1 MSNFKGKNIS
11 FSVFGQSHSDA
22 IGITVDG
29 IPSGIKIDEENIR
42 AFLQRRAPSQDQF
55 STSRKEADIPV
66 FLSGI
71 LNGRSTGAAISA
83 VIFNKDQKSADYSAL
98 FNTPRPGH
106 ADYTARIKYG
116 GFEDARGGGAFSGR
130 MTAPLCIIGAI
141 AKGYLEENGI
151 TVGSHIKN
159 IGGINDV
166 SFDPVNVDFPLLS
179 SLAKKKFSVIDDEK
193 GEKMLKKIAEARSCG
208 NSLGGIIECAAVG
221 VPAGYGGELFDGIE
235 ASIAKLVF
243 SVPAIKGLEFGAG
256 FSVSEMHGSE
266 NNDDFFYDGEKVK
279 TKTNNHGG
287 ILGGIT
293 SGMPI
298 LIRAAVKPTPSI
310 GKPQHTVDL
319 KTKTDTEIT
328 IGGRHDACIV
338 PRALPVLESCLMTA
352 IFDEMI
358 SKK

>member
-42 AFLQRRAPSQDQF
+42 AFLKRRAPSQNKF
-55 STSRKEADIPV
+55 STPRKEADAPV

-71 LNGRSTGAAISA
+71 LNGRSTGAAICA
-83 VIFNKDQKSADYSAL
+83 VIFNNDRKSSDYEAL

-116 GFEDARGGGAFSGR
+116 GFEDTRGGGAFSGR

-151 TVGSHIKN
+151 TVGSHIKS
-159 IGGINDV
+159 IGGISDS
-166 SFDPVNVDFPLLS
+166 SFDPVNIDSPLLS
-179 SLAKKKFSVIDDEK
+179 SLAEKEFPVIDDEK
-193 GEKMLKKIAEARSCG
+193 GEKMLEKIAEARSNG

-235 ASIAKLVF
+235 SSIAKLVF

-256 FSVSEMHGSE
+256 FSVSEMYGSE
-266 NNDDFFYDGEKVK
+266 NNDEFFYDGDKVK

-293 SGMPI
+293 SGMPV

-310 GKPQHTVDL
+310 GIPQHTVDL

-352 IFDEMI
+352 IFDEII
-358 SKK
+358 SAK